1 MKFFACFVHSRGER
15 VPAMET
21 TGVERYC
28 SARNITLDRLE
39 CGAVT
44 VLWSRE
50 GQPGVLDVA
59 ASGSL
64 IAAGWMRLE
73 NRGTLCRRYS
83 LTAEPVSD
91 VALALR
97 HYRRFGERAIA
108 DLLGDFG
115 LVIADARSGTA
126 IAARDAFGV
135 RTLYSAQ
142 RGDVTVFA
150 TRAEAIAT
158 GDAYDSDYL
167 IEFAAGVESEAGRT
181 AYAGVRSVPPAS
193 MTVVRGGSSDVRTY
207 WSAAEFE
214 PKPVCD
220 EGAAVEEFRSLLF
233 DAVRLC
239 LTGDAGT
246 WSELSGGLDSS
257 SIVSIAQTLERRG
270 DVATGVGGTLTYVD
284 SVGAGSDERIYSDSV
299 VQTYG
304 IRNELLVDY
313 VPLQAASRQV
323 PNPDLPSARCL
334 LAARDVA
341 ACELFD
347 AAGARVLLSGV
358 GSDHYL
364 VGSMFFFADWI
375 ATGNLQRAL
384 PEMLRWAALGR
395 VSFWKLAYLN
405 AVLPLVPSAFR
416 LRRARGVEAPR
427 WIPAP
432 ARQRLRLTER
442 SVVAQSY
449 AGRRGAQYAHELAFS
464 TSAISEAIDHGIVAD
479 AVDVRYPFCHRP
491 LVEFALA
498 LPAEASRRP
507 NERKWILR
515 EAMRG
520 CLPEIIRGRRWKG
533 AFDGRIAWSL
543 VHERHRFDALLEGS
557 VLAELGCM
565 EIAPLRAA
573 IEKATTVD
581 GEIERG
587 QVLNVLALE
596 LWLRMRTGKWD
607 RAEQA

>member
-1 MKFFACFVHSRGER
+1 MSFFACFVHSRGER
-15 VPAMET
+15 VAPAT
-21 TGVERYC
+21 TEDVERFW
-28 SARNITLDRLE
+28 AERGVRLDRLE

-44 VLWSRE
+44 VLRSRDDTS
-50 GQPGVLDVA
+50 GVVDVA

-64 IAAGWMRLE
+64 VAAGWMRLE
-73 NRGTLCRRYS
+73 NRDVLARRYG
-83 LTAEPVSD
+83 LTDEPMSA

-97 HYRRFGERAIA
+97 HYCQTGEGAIR
-108 DLLGDFG
+108 DLIGDFA
-115 LVIADARSGTA
+115 LVIADGRSGTA
-126 IAARDAFGV
+126 LAARDAFGV
-135 RTLYSAQ
+135 RTLYTAQ

-150 TRAEAIAT
+150 TRAEAIAS
-158 GDAYDSDYL
+158 GDDYDTDYL
-167 IEFAAGVESEAGRT
+167 IEFAAGVESEAGRA

-193 MTVVRGGSSDVRTY
+193 MAVVRGGLMEVRTY

-214 PKPVCD
+214 PTPVRD
-220 EGAAVEEFRSLLF
+220 EAAAVEEFRSRLF

-270 DVATGVGGTLTYVD
+270 EVATGVGGTLTYVD

-304 IRNELLVDY
+304 VRNELFVDY
-313 VPLQAASRQV
+313 VPLQGTSQPV
-323 PNPDLPSARCL
+323 PNCDLPSARCL

-341 ACELFD
+341 TCALLGD
-347 AAGARVLLSGV
+347 ADARVLLSGV

-375 ATGNLQRAL
+375 ATGQLQRAL
-384 PEMLRWAALGR
+384 REMLRWAALGR

-416 LRRARGVEAPR
+416 LRRARGVEAPL
-427 WIPAP
+427 WIPAR

-464 TSAISEAIDHGIVAD
+464 TSGISAAIDHGIVAD

-491 LVEFALA
+491 LVELALA
-498 LPAEASRRP
+498 LPAEVSRRP
-507 NERKWILR
+507 NVRKWILR

-520 CLPEIIRGRRWKG
+520 CLPEIIRQRRWKG

-543 VHERHRFDALLEGS
+543 MHERHRFDALVEHS
-557 VLAELGCM
+557 VLAELGCI
-565 EIAPLRAA
+565 EIAPLCAA

-607 RAEQA
+607 RAE

>member
-1 MKFFACFVHSRGER
+1 MNFFACFVHARGER
-15 VPAMET
+15 VPSAAT
-21 TGVERYC
+21 AGVERFA
-28 SARNITLDRLE
+28 ARRKLGLDRMA

-44 VLWSRE
+44 VLRPRCD
-50 GQPGVLDVA
+50 GPGVVDVA
-59 ASGSL
+59 VSGSL
-64 IAAGWMRLE
+64 LAVGWMRLE
-73 NRGTLCRRYS
+73 NRDALARRYG
-83 LTAEPVSD
+83 LTDEPLSD

-97 HYRRFGERAIA
+97 HYRSTGESAVR
-108 DLLGDFG
+108 DLIGDFA
-115 LVIADARSGTA
+115 LVIADGRSGTA
-126 IAARDAFGV
+126 LAARDAFGV
-135 RTLYSAQ
+135 RTLFTAQ
-142 RGDVTVFA
+142 SGDVTVFA

-158 GDAYDSDYL
+158 GDDYDTDYL

-181 AYAGVRSVPPAS
+181 AYAGVRAVPPAS
-193 MTVVRGGSSDVRTY
+193 LMVVRGGSIEVRTY

-214 PKPVCD
+214 PRPVRD
-220 EGAAVEEFRSLLF
+220 EGAAVEEFRSRLF
-233 DAVRLC
+233 EAVRLC

-270 DVATGVGGTLTYVD
+270 EVAAGLGGTLTYVD
-284 SVGAGSDERIYSDSV
+284 SVGAGSDERVYSDSV
-299 VQTYG
+299 IQTYG

-313 VPLQAASRQV
+313 VPLQAASQQV
-323 PNPDLPSARCL
+323 PNLDLPSARCL

-341 ACELFD
+341 TCALLE

-375 ATGNLQRAL
+375 ADGEWRRAL
-384 PEMLRWAALGR
+384 REMLRWAALGR

-405 AVLPLVPSAFR
+405 AVLPLVPRACR
-416 LRRARGVEAPR
+416 LRRARGVEAPP
-427 WIPAP
+427 WIPAT

-464 TSAISEAIDHGIVAD
+464 TSAISSAIDHGIVAD
-479 AVDVRYPFCHRP
+479 AVDTRYPFCHRP

-498 LPAEASRRP
+498 LPAEVSRRP
-507 NERKWILR
+507 NARKWILR

-520 CLPEIIRGRRWKG
+520 CLPEVIRARRWKG

-543 VHERHRFDALLEGS
+543 MHERHRFDALVEHS
-557 VLAELGCM
+557 VLAELGCI

-587 QVLNVLALE
+587 QVLNALALE
-596 LWLRMRTGKWD
+596 LWLRMRTGRWD
-607 RAEQA
+607 RAEQV

>member
-1 MKFFACFVHSRGER
+1 MNFFACFVHARGER
-15 VPAMET
+15 VPSAAT
-21 TGVERYC
+21 AGVERF
-28 SARNITLDRLE
+28 AAQRGLVLDRMA

-44 VLWSRE
+44 VLRQRCD
-50 GQPGVLDVA
+50 GPGVVDVA
-59 ASGSL
+59 VSGSL
-64 IAAGWMRLE
+64 LAVGWMRLE
-73 NRGTLCRRYS
+73 NRDALARRYG
-83 LTAEPVSD
+83 LTDEPLSD

-97 HYRRFGERAIA
+97 HYRSTGEGAVR
-108 DLLGDFG
+108 DLIGDFA
-115 LVIADARSGTA
+115 LVIADGRSGTA
-126 IAARDAFGV
+126 LAARDAFGV
-135 RTLYSAQ
+135 RTLFTAQ
-142 RGDVTVFA
+142 SGDVTVFA

-158 GDAYDSDYL
+158 GDDYDTDYL

-181 AYAGVRSVPPAS
+181 AYAGVRAVPPAS
-193 MTVVRGGSSDVRTY
+193 LMVVRGGSIEVRTY

-214 PKPVCD
+214 PRPVRD

-233 DAVRLC
+233 EAVRLC

-270 DVATGVGGTLTYVD
+270 EVAAGLGGTLTYVD
-284 SVGAGSDERIYSDSV
+284 SVGAGSDERVYSDSV
-299 VQTYG
+299 IQTYG

-313 VPLQAASRQV
+313 VPLQAASQQV
-323 PNPDLPSARCL
+323 PNLDLPSARCL

-341 ACELFD
+341 TCALLE
-347 AAGARVLLSGV
+347 AVGARVLLSGV

-375 ATGNLQRAL
+375 ADGEWRRAL
-384 PEMLRWAALGR
+384 REMHRWAALGR

-405 AVLPLVPSAFR
+405 AVLPLVPRAFR
-416 LRRARGVEAPR
+416 LRRARGVEAPP
-427 WIPAP
+427 WIPAT

-464 TSAISEAIDHGIVAD
+464 TSAISSAIDHGIVAD
-479 AVDVRYPFCHRP
+479 AVDTRYPFCHRP

-498 LPAEASRRP
+498 LPAEVSRRP
-507 NERKWILR
+507 NARKWILR
-515 EAMRG
+515 EAMRR
-520 CLPEIIRGRRWKG
+520 CLPEVIRARRWKG

-543 VHERHRFDALLEGS
+543 MHERHRFDALVEHS
-557 VLAELGCM
+557 VLAELGCI

-587 QVLNVLALE
+587 QVLNALALE
-596 LWLRMRTGKWD
+596 LWLRMRTGRWD

>member
-1 MKFFACFVHSRGER
+1 VNFFACFVHSRGER
-15 VPAMET
+15 VAPAAT
-21 TGVERYC
+21 ASVDRFWAGRGVR
-28 SARNITLDRLE
+28 LDRLE

-44 VLWSRE
+44 VLWSRN
-50 GQPGVLDVA
+50 GSSGVVDVA

-64 IAAGWMRLE
+64 VAAGWMRLE
-73 NRGTLCRRYS
+73 NRDVLTRRYG
-83 LTAEPVSD
+83 LTDEPVSD

-97 HYRRFGERAIA
+97 HYRRTAEGAIR
-108 DLLGDFG
+108 DLIGDFA
-115 LVIADARSGTA
+115 LVIADGRSGTA
-126 IAARDAFGV
+126 LAARDAFGV
-135 RTLYSAQ
+135 RTLYTAQ
-142 RGDVTVFA
+142 RGDVAVFA
-150 TRAEAIAT
+150 TRAEAIAI
-158 GDAYDSDYL
+158 GDDYDTDYL

-181 AYAGVRSVPPAS
+181 AYAGVRCVPPAS
-193 MTVVRGGSSDVRTY
+193 MAVVRGGSSEVRTY
-207 WSAAEFE
+207 LSAAEFE
-214 PKPVCD
+214 PKPVRD

-284 SVGAGSDERIYSDSV
+284 SVGAGSDERMYSDSV

-304 IRNELLVDY
+304 VRNELLVDY

-323 PNPDLPSARCL
+323 PNSDLPSSRCL
-334 LAARDVA
+334 LAARDIATCV
-341 ACELFD
+341 LLD
-347 AAGARVLLSGV
+347 GAGARVLLSGV

-375 ATGNLQRAL
+375 AGGQWRRAL
-384 PEMLRWAALGR
+384 REMLRWAALGR

-427 WIPAP
+427 WIPAT

-464 TSAISEAIDHGIVAD
+464 TSAISAAIDHGIVAD

-498 LPAEASRRP
+498 LPAEVSRRP

-543 VHERHRFDALLEGS
+543 THERHRFDALVEHS
-557 VLAELGCM
+557 VLAELGCI

-596 LWLRMRTGKWD
+596 LWLRMRTGRWD
-607 RAEQA
+607 RAE

>member
-1 MKFFACFVHSRGER
+1 MNFFACFVHARGER
-15 VPAMET
+15 VPSAAT
-21 TGVERYC
+21 AGVERFA
-28 SARNITLDRLE
+28 ARRKLGLDRMA

-44 VLWSRE
+44 VLRPRCD
-50 GQPGVLDVA
+50 GPGVVDVA
-59 ASGSL
+59 VSGSL
-64 IAAGWMRLE
+64 LAVGWMRLE
-73 NRGTLCRRYS
+73 NRDALARRYG
-83 LTAEPVSD
+83 LTDEPLSD

-97 HYRRFGERAIA
+97 HYRSTGESAVR
-108 DLLGDFG
+108 DLIGDFA
-115 LVIADARSGTA
+115 LVIADGRSGTA
-126 IAARDAFGV
+126 LAARDAFGV
-135 RTLYSAQ
+135 RTLFTAQ
-142 RGDVTVFA
+142 SGDVTVFA

-158 GDAYDSDYL
+158 GDDYDTDYL

-181 AYAGVRSVPPAS
+181 AYAGVRAVPPAS
-193 MTVVRGGSSDVRTY
+193 LMVVRGGSIEVRTY

-214 PKPVCD
+214 PRPVRD

-233 DAVRLC
+233 EAVRLC

-270 DVATGVGGTLTYVD
+270 EVAAGLGGTLTYVD
-284 SVGAGSDERIYSDSV
+284 SVGAGSDERVYSDSV
-299 VQTYG
+299 IQTYG

-313 VPLQAASRQV
+313 VPLQAASQQV
-323 PNPDLPSARCL
+323 PNLDLPSARCL

-341 ACELFD
+341 TCALLE

-375 ATGNLQRAL
+375 ADGEWRRAL
-384 PEMLRWAALGR
+384 REMLRWAALGR

-405 AVLPLVPSAFR
+405 AVLPLVPRACR
-416 LRRARGVEAPR
+416 LRRARGVEAPP
-427 WIPAP
+427 WIPAT

-464 TSAISEAIDHGIVAD
+464 TSAISSAIDHGIVAD
-479 AVDVRYPFCHRP
+479 AVDTRYPFCHRP

-498 LPAEASRRP
+498 LPAEVSRRP
-507 NERKWILR
+507 NARKWILR

-520 CLPEIIRGRRWKG
+520 CLPEVIRARRWKG

-543 VHERHRFDALLEGS
+543 MHERHRFDALVEHS
-557 VLAELGCM
+557 VLAELGCI

-587 QVLNVLALE
+587 QVLNALALE
-596 LWLRMRTGKWD
+596 LWLRMRTGRWD

>member
-1 MKFFACFVHSRGER
+1 MNFFACFVHARGER
-15 VPAMET
+15 VPSAAT
-21 TGVERYC
+21 AGVERFG
-28 SARNITLDRLE
+28 ARRELGLDRMA

-44 VLWSRE
+44 VLRPRCD
-50 GQPGVLDVA
+50 GPGVVDVA
-59 ASGSL
+59 VSGSL
-64 IAAGWMRLE
+64 LAVGWMRLE
-73 NRGTLCRRYS
+73 NRGALARRYR
-83 LTAEPVSD
+83 LTGEPVSD

-97 HYRRFGERAIA
+97 HYRSTGESAVR
-108 DLLGDFG
+108 DLIGDFA
-115 LVIADARSGTA
+115 LVIADGRSGTA
-126 IAARDAFGV
+126 LAARDAFGV
-135 RTLYSAQ
+135 RTLFTAQ
-142 RGDVTVFA
+142 SGDVTVFA
-150 TRAEAIAT
+150 TRAEAIAA
-158 GDAYDSDYL
+158 GDDYDTDYL

-181 AYAGVRSVPPAS
+181 AYAGVRAVPPAS
-193 MTVVRGGSSDVRTY
+193 LMVVRGGSIEVRTY

-214 PKPVCD
+214 PRPVRD
-220 EGAAVEEFRSLLF
+220 EGAAVEEFRSRLF
-233 DAVRLC
+233 EAVRLC

-270 DVATGVGGTLTYVD
+270 EVAAGLGGTLTYVD
-284 SVGAGSDERIYSDSV
+284 SVGAGSDERVYSDSV
-299 VQTYG
+299 IQTYG

-313 VPLQAASRQV
+313 VPLQAASQQV
-323 PNPDLPSARCL
+323 PNLDLPSARCL

-341 ACELFD
+341 TCALLE

-375 ATGNLQRAL
+375 ANGQWRRAL
-384 PEMLRWAALGR
+384 REMLRWAALGR

-405 AVLPLVPSAFR
+405 AVLPLVPRAFR
-416 LRRARGVEAPR
+416 LRRARGVEAPP
-427 WIPAP
+427 WIPAT

-464 TSAISEAIDHGIVAD
+464 TSAISSAIDHGIVAD
-479 AVDVRYPFCHRP
+479 AVDTRYPFCHRP

-498 LPAEASRRP
+498 LPAEVSRRP
-507 NERKWILR
+507 NARKWILR

-520 CLPEIIRGRRWKG
+520 CLPEVIRARRWKG

-543 VHERHRFDALLEGS
+543 THERHRFDALVEHS
-557 VLAELGCM
+557 VLAELGCI

-587 QVLNVLALE
+587 QVLNALALE
-596 LWLRMRTGKWD
+596 LWLRMRTGRWD

>member
-1 MKFFACFVHSRGER
+1 MNFFACFVHSRGER
-15 VPAMET
+15 ATPAAT
-21 TGVERYC
+21 AGVERFG
-28 SARNITLDRLE
+28 AQRALGLDRME

-44 VLWSRE
+44 VLRSRSD
-50 GQPGVLDVA
+50 GPGIIDVA

-64 IAAGWMRLE
+64 VAVGSMRLE
-73 NRGTLCRRYS
+73 NRDALARRYG
-83 LTAEPVSD
+83 LTGEPVSD

-97 HYRRFGERAIA
+97 HYRRTGEGAIR
-108 DLLGDFG
+108 DLIGDFA
-115 LVIADARSGTA
+115 LVIADGRSGSA
-126 IAARDAFGV
+126 LAARDAFGI
-135 RTLYSAQ
+135 RTLYTAQ
-142 RGDVTVFA
+142 RGDATVFA

-158 GDAYDSDYL
+158 GVDYDTDYL

-193 MTVVRGGSSDVRTY
+193 MAVVRGGRIEVRTY
-207 WSAAEFE
+207 WSAAEFG
-214 PKPVCD
+214 PKPVRD
-220 EGAAVEEFRSLLF
+220 EGEAIEEFRSRLF

-270 DVATGVGGTLTYVD
+270 EVATGVAGTLTYVD

-313 VPLQAASRQV
+313 VPLQTTSQQV

-341 ACELFD
+341 TCALLES
-347 AAGARVLLSGV
+347 AGAGVLLSGV

-375 ATGNLQRAL
+375 ATGQLQRAL
-384 PEMLRWAALGR
+384 REMLRWAALGR

-416 LRRARGVEAPR
+416 VRKARGVEAPL
-427 WIPAP
+427 WIPGA
-432 ARQRLRLTER
+432 ARQRLSLTER
-442 SVVAQSY
+442 SAVAQSY

-464 TSAISEAIDHGIVAD
+464 TSGISAAIDHGIVAD

-491 LVEFALA
+491 LVEFGLA
-498 LPAEASRRP
+498 LPAEVGRRP
-507 NERKWILR
+507 NARKWILR

-520 CLPEIIRGRRWKG
+520 CLPEIIRERRWKG

-543 VHERHRFDALLEGS
+543 MHERDRFDALVEHS
-557 VLAELGCM
+557 VLAELGCI

-596 LWLRMRTGKWD
+596 LWLRMRTGRWD
-607 RAEQA
+607 RAE

>member
-1 MKFFACFVHSRGER
+1 MNFFACFVHSRGER
-15 VPAMET
+15 VAPAAT
-21 TGVERYC
+21 ASVDRFWAGRGVR
-28 SARNITLDRLE
+28 LDRLE

-44 VLWSRE
+44 VLWSRN
-50 GQPGVLDVA
+50 GSSGVVDVA

-64 IAAGWMRLE
+64 VAAGWMRLE
-73 NRGTLCRRYS
+73 NRDALTRRYG
-83 LTAEPVSD
+83 LTDEPVSD

-97 HYRRFGERAIA
+97 HYRRTGEGAIR
-108 DLLGDFG
+108 DLIGDFA
-115 LVIADARSGTA
+115 LVIADGRSGTA
-126 IAARDAFGV
+126 LAARDAFGV
-135 RTLYSAQ
+135 RTLYTAQ
-142 RGDVTVFA
+142 RGDVAVFA
-150 TRAEAIAT
+150 TRAEAIAI
-158 GDAYDSDYL
+158 GDDYDTDYL

-181 AYAGVRSVPPAS
+181 AYAGVRCVPPAS
-193 MTVVRGGSSDVRTY
+193 MAVVRGGSSEVRTY

-214 PKPVCD
+214 PKPVRD

-284 SVGAGSDERIYSDSV
+284 SVGAGSDERMYSDSV

-304 IRNELLVDY
+304 VRNELLVDY

-323 PNPDLPSARCL
+323 PNSDLPSSRCL
-334 LAARDVA
+334 LAARDIATCV
-341 ACELFD
+341 LLD
-347 AAGARVLLSGV
+347 GAGARVLLSGV

-375 ATGNLQRAL
+375 AGGQWRRAL
-384 PEMLRWAALGR
+384 REMLRWAALGR

-432 ARQRLRLTER
+432 AWQRLRLTER

-464 TSAISEAIDHGIVAD
+464 TSAISAAIDHGIVAD

-498 LPAEASRRP
+498 LPAEVSRRP

-543 VHERHRFDALLEGS
+543 VHERHRFDALLEHS
-557 VLAELGCM
+557 VLAELGCI

-581 GEIERG
+581 GEVERG

-596 LWLRMRTGKWD
+596 LWLRMRTGRWD
-607 RAEQA
+607 RAE

>member
-1 MKFFACFVHSRGER
+1 VNFFACFVHARGER
-15 VPAMET
+15 VPSAAT
-21 TGVERYC
+21 AGVERFA
-28 SARNITLDRLE
+28 ARRKLGLDRMA

-44 VLWSRE
+44 VLRPRCD
-50 GQPGVLDVA
+50 GPGVVDVA
-59 ASGSL
+59 VSGSL
-64 IAAGWMRLE
+64 LAVGWMRLE
-73 NRGTLCRRYS
+73 NRDALARRYG
-83 LTAEPVSD
+83 LTDEPLSD

-97 HYRRFGERAIA
+97 HYRSTGEGAVR
-108 DLLGDFG
+108 DLIGDFA
-115 LVIADARSGTA
+115 LVIADGRSGTA
-126 IAARDAFGV
+126 LAARDAFGV
-135 RTLYSAQ
+135 RTLFTAQ
-142 RGDVTVFA
+142 SGDVTVFA

-158 GDAYDSDYL
+158 GDDYDTDYL

-181 AYAGVRSVPPAS
+181 AYAGVRAVPPAS
-193 MTVVRGGSSDVRTY
+193 LMVVRGGSIEVRTY

-214 PKPVCD
+214 PRPVRD

-233 DAVRLC
+233 EAVRLC

-270 DVATGVGGTLTYVD
+270 EVAAGLGGTLTYVD
-284 SVGAGSDERIYSDSV
+284 SVGAGSDERVYSDSV
-299 VQTYG
+299 IQTYG

-313 VPLQAASRQV
+313 VPLQAASQQV
-323 PNPDLPSARCL
+323 PNLDLPSARCL

-341 ACELFD
+341 TCALLE

-375 ATGNLQRAL
+375 ADGEWRRAL
-384 PEMLRWAALGR
+384 REMLRWAALGR

-405 AVLPLVPSAFR
+405 SVLPLVPRAFR
-416 LRRARGVEAPR
+416 LRRARGVEAPP
-427 WIPAP
+427 WIPAT

-464 TSAISEAIDHGIVAD
+464 TSAISSAIDHGIVAD
-479 AVDVRYPFCHRP
+479 AVDTRYPFCHRP

-498 LPAEASRRP
+498 LPAEVSRRP
-507 NERKWILR
+507 NARKWILR

-520 CLPEIIRGRRWKG
+520 CLPEVIRARRWKG

-543 VHERHRFDALLEGS
+543 MHERHRFDALVEHS
-557 VLAELGCM
+557 VLAELGCI

-587 QVLNVLALE
+587 QVLNALALE
-596 LWLRMRTGKWD
+596 LWLRMRTGRWD